1 MTPNQITARP
11 LSLTQHAHKL
21 QPEAINYGQP
31 ENPRSVPKRAKTGSA
46 PNDTNVTTVTLADAA
61 VALGLK
67 LGTLRRLIGEGLPVV
82 RRADAKGGRGSTTW
96 LHVPTC
102 RQWLAARQ
110 QPGQPVEALLLQ
122 LAAEL
127 PAVVAAGLD
136 DAARLCDGPHKR
148 DLLRVLPGVWWL
160 VATAVRDHLVEH
172 GAPPMPDLT
181 RDDMPTSMAR
191 LLDSKLQ
198 SKR

>member
-1 MTPNQITARP
+1 MTTV
-11 LSLTQHAHKL
+11 HKL
-21 QPEAINYGQP
+21 QPQAINYSQP
-31 ENPRSVPKRAKTGSA
+31 ENPRFGADRAKTGTVAA
-46 PNDTNVTTVTLADAA
+46 PADVTTVKLADAA
-61 VALGLK
+61 PALGVR
-67 LGTLRRLIGEGLPVV
+67 LGTLRRLIGEGMPTV
-82 RRADAKGGRGSTTW
+82 RRASARGGRGSTTW
-96 LHVPTC
+96 LHVPTA
-102 RQWLAARQ
+102 RAWLAARQ
-110 QPGQPVEALLLQ
+110 QPARPVEALLLT
-122 LAAEL
+122 LASEL

-148 DLLRVLPGVWWL
+148 DLMRVLPGVWWL

-172 GAPPMPDLT
+172 GAPPMRDLT

>member
-1 MTPNQITARP
+1 MTASR
-11 LSLTQHAHKL
+11 KL
-21 QPEAINYGQP
+21 QPSAINYSRAP
-31 ENPRSVPKRAKTGSA
+31 EITATPGDVVKLT
-46 PNDTNVTTVTLADAA
+46 DAA
-61 VALGLK
+61 PALNLK
-67 LGTLRRLIGEGLPVV
+67 LGTLRRLIQEGMPVV
-82 RRADAKGGRGSTTW
+82 RRADARGGRGCGTL
-96 LHVPTC
+96 LHLPTA
-102 RQWLAARQ
+102 RAWLAARQ
-110 QPGQPVEALLLQ
+110 QPAQPVEALLLQ

-148 DLLRVLPGVWWL
+148 DLMRVLPGVWWL
-160 VATAVRDHLVEH
+160 VATAVRDHLTEH
-172 GAPPMPDLT
+172 GCPEQRDLT

>member
-1 MTPNQITARP
+1 MI
-11 LSLTQHAHKL
+11 
-21 QPEAINYGQP
+21 YGSAASGSVTTP
-31 ENPRSVPKRAKTGSA
+31 ENSRNGADRAKTVAG
-46 PNDTNVTTVTLADAA
+46 DGDVVKLTAA
-61 VALGLK
+61 VDALGLP
-67 LGTLRRLIGEGLPVV
+67 LGKLRRLVKEGMPTV
-82 RRADAKGGRGSTTW
+82 RRANARGGRGSTTW
-96 LHVPTC
+96 LHLPTC

-110 QPGQPVEALLLQ
+110 QPAHPVEALLLT
-122 LAAEL
+122 LASEL

-148 DLLRVLPGVWWL
+148 DLLRVLPAIWYL
-160 VATAVRDHLVEH
+160 TSTALRDHLNEH
-172 GAPPMPDLT
+172 GAPTMRDLT